1 MKNLGVKKRL
11 GQADAV
17 EYSVGMCWQVSFND
31 LKFKDPDWTSTPHLR
46 LQYHITRVHRW
57 KCLQLGKRCLSF
69 CPGERGLV
77 IMLLFEVHSFE
88 YGRHPPLAFAGVS
101 GLIRNQTDRDT

>member
-1 MKNLGVKKRL
+1 MTKRPKCQGKQLLKEFQQMKNLDVKKRR

-57 KCLQLGKRCLSF
+57 KCLQLV
-69 CPGERGLV
+69 RGV
-77 IMLLFEVHSFE
+77 CGSPEV
-88 YGRHPPLAFAGVS
+88 FAQVS
-101 GLIRNQTDRDT
+101 GGW